1 MPTAIPTAVDA
12 VDDPLGASF
21 PSRAWDTPWAEK
33 SLELAT
39 VHLWSSRSPWEPRA
53 LPHER
58 PLSVVV

>member
-1 MPTAIPTAVDA
+1 MPTAIPTA

-33 SLELAT
+33 SLELVTASVERPVT
-39 VHLWSSRSPWEPRA
+39 GGACA